1 MSEIAVIVGEGV
13 LKVISPYNKEFV
25 SFARMRG
32 GKWSDSEKAWLF
44 DPRDEFAIRSSLIDI
59 FGTDDY
65 GSCKKVDVR
74 ISLDH
79 FKISDEFVLFG
90 LQLLRRKYTDRR
102 VDIDDRVIVISGGFP
117 STGGSRRYPEVNPE
131 KGTIIEVRDIPQ
143 ETAVKTWAE
152 SKEGVELLGD
162 IDVEKLKQ
170 EKEILLKRISQIDQL
185 MADLELAEERDNLA
199 DLYD

>member
-13 LKVISPYNKEFV
+13 LKVISPYNKELV

-32 GKWSDSEKAWLF
+32 GKWSDSGKAWLF
-44 DPRDEFAIRSSLIDI
+44 DPRDEFAIRAALIDI

-90 LQLLRRKYTDRR
+90 LQLLRRRYTDRR
-102 VDIDDRVIVISGGFP
+102 VDIDARVVVVSGGFP
-117 STGGSRRYPEVNPE
+117 ATGGSRRYPEINPE

-143 ETAVKTWAE
+143 EIAVKTWAE
-152 SKEGVELLGD
+152 NKEGIELLGD
-162 IDVEKLKQ
+162 IDIEKLKQ
-170 EKEILLKRISQIDQL
+170 EKVALLKRVQQIDEVI
-185 MADLELAEERDNLA
+185 ADLESVKESDNLA
-199 DLYD
+199 DPYD